1 MAMTSSTLSKLLQP
15 REVYEEIKTGYKK
28 VTPVYERIFTEKNT
42 SLAEV
47 KDLNIIGL
55 GAFQDWDAEGGDIIT
70 DRAYEGYEWS
80 YAPQYKAL
88 QFAVTRKMM
97 KTLQYDIVKDLARGM
112 GRSAAFTIEQMAHGV
127 FNLGT
132 TVNGGDGVPLFS
144 ASHPT
149 LTGTDSNIV
158 SADLT
163 PDSLFNAIQHFM
175 SLTDDRGLPILI
187 QPRILVIPIAL
198 AKIAHEILESEKA
211 PYTAENQ
218 PNYLYGQNFTVIVS
232 PYLTDSN
239 DWFLL
244 ADKEDNALKAY
255 WLEKVTVDNY
265 EDQATR
271 STIYQSWFAVDFG
284 WSDWR
289 GVYMGQAS

>member
-88 QFAVTRKMM
+88 QFAVTRKMA

-144 ASHPT
+144 AFWRLYFVAKFLISAM
-149 LTGTDSNIV
+149 LWLLNIIHCT
-158 SADLT
+158 S
-163 PDSLFNAIQHFM
+163 
-175 SLTDDRGLPILI
+175 RC
-187 QPRILVIPIAL
+187 
-198 AKIAHEILESEKA
+198 
-211 PYTAENQ
+211 
-218 PNYLYGQNFTVIVS
+218 
-232 PYLTDSN
+232 
-239 DWFLL
+239 
-244 ADKEDNALKAY
+244 
-255 WLEKVTVDNY
+255 
-265 EDQATR
+265 
-271 STIYQSWFAVDFG
+271 
-284 WSDWR
+284 
-289 GVYMGQAS
+289 